1 MNILLATTETFQP
14 LNVDRLMLVELLKRM
29 SLISQIS
36 VFQNIASNQYTVPN
50 ECPKKVAQFNFF
62 KDKFSFSSQY
72 FSVVPNPR
80 RHLSY
85 RRNIQTAFLQ
95 AITLFDVN
103 EQDISHS
110 ER

>member
-1 MNILLATTETFQP
+1 MNVLLATETFQP
-14 LNVDRLMLVELLKRM
+14 LNIDRLMLVELLKRM

-36 VFQNIASNQYTVPN
+36 VFQNIASNQHTVPN
-50 ECPKKVAQFNFF
+50 ECPKKVAQFKNF
-62 KDKFSFSSQY
+62 KDEFSFFSQN
-72 FSVVPNPR
+72 FSVNPNSL

-103 EQDISHS
+103 EHGISHS